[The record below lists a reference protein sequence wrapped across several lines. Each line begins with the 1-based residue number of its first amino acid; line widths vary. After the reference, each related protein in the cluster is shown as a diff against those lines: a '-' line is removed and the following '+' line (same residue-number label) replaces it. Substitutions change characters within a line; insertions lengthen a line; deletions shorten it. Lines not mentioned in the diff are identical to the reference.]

1 MNLSN
6 LRTSNKNS
14 ILDKTLTKGKNE
26 VSLSLFALVFSE
38 IVQYSQKSCS
48 SVADLA
54 EKLHS
59 LGYDVGSRLL
69 DLYVFREKN
78 SKRETKLNNMLLFI
92 KTTLWKVKIRKTF
105 RIFWELKK
113 FLFRHFSGRKS
124 TSWSMRTTTSGLI
137 TSSKQIPL
145 STNTFPSPRT
155 KARLIQQFSPL
166 ESSKRF
172 SRCPDSPARS
182 PRITTKERLTCASSK
197 TL

>member
-6 LRTSNKNS
+6 LRTSSKAS

-78 SKRETKLNNMLLFI
+78 SKRETKLINMLLFI
-92 KTTLWKVKIRKTF
+92 KTTLWKVSRTEFSKNSHFNYVHHF
-105 RIFWELKK
+105 R
-113 FLFRHFSGRKS
+113 LFSARKS
-124 TSWSMRTTTSGLI
+124 TS
-137 TSSKQIPL
+137 
-145 STNTFPSPRT
+145 
-155 KARLIQQFSPL
+155 
-166 ESSKRF
+166 
-172 SRCPDSPARS
+172 
-182 PRITTKERLTCASSK
+182 
-197 TL
+197 

>member
-38 IVQYSQKSCS
+38 IVQYSQKSSS

-78 SKRETKLNNMLLFI
+78 SKRETKLINMLLFI
-92 KTTLWKVKIRKTF
+92 KTTLWKVKKPNRMLDWANI
-105 RIFWELKK
+105 IFFFVRFLDSLWE
-113 FLFRHFSGRKS
+113 G
-124 TSWSMRTTTSGLI
+124 
-137 TSSKQIPL
+137 
-145 STNTFPSPRT
+145 N
-155 KARLIQQFSPL
+155 
-166 ESSKRF
+166 
-172 SRCPDSPARS
+172 
-182 PRITTKERLTCASSK
+182 
-197 TL
+197 

>member
-1 MNLSN
+1 MAKPGFQYFFLRANQNIKMNLSN
-6 LRTSNKNS
+6 LRTSNKTS

-78 SKRETKLNNMLLFI
+78 SKRETKLINMLLFI
-92 KTTLWKVKIRKTF
+92 KTTLWKVNK
-105 RIFWELKK
+105 
-113 FLFRHFSGRKS
+113 
-124 TSWSMRTTTSGLI
+124 
-137 TSSKQIPL
+137 
-145 STNTFPSPRT
+145 
-155 KARLIQQFSPL
+155 L
-166 ESSKRF
+166 EF
-172 SRCPDSPARS
+172 SR
-182 PRITTKERLTCASSK
+182 
-197 TL
+197 